1 MRIGRVIGTVVAPV
15 KHPFYEGKKIL
26 LVQPQDPYG
35 NETGGPVVAVDRAQ
49 AGVGDKVL
57 IMAEGSS
64 ARDLFENQVAP
75 VRTLVVGVIDFVEV
89 EGKHTYP
96 SEDSNSDD

>member
-1 MRIGRVIGTVVAPV
+1 MKIGRVIGTVVAPV

-26 LVQPQDPYG
+26 LVQPEDPFG
-35 NETGGPVVAVDRAQ
+35 HSKGAPVVAVDRAQ

-64 ARDLFENQVAP
+64 ARFLFEDDFAP
-75 VRTLVVGVIDFVEV
+75 VRTLVVGVIDFVEI
-89 EGKHTYP
+89 EGRYTYP
-96 SEDSNSDD
+96 AEGQTGPA

>member
-26 LVQPQDPYG
+26 LVQPEDPFGSSVG
-35 NETGGPVVAVDRAQ
+35 NPVVAVDRAQ

-57 IMAEGSS
+57 VMAEGSS
-64 ARDLFENQVAP
+64 ARFLFDDEVAP

-89 EGKHTYP
+89 EGGLTYP
-96 SEDSNSDD
+96 EKT

>member
-26 LVQPQDPYG
+26 LVQPEDPFG
-35 NETGGPVVAVDRAQ
+35 KPVSTPVVAVDRAQ

-57 IMAEGSS
+57 VMAEGSS
-64 ARDLFENQVAP
+64 ARFLFRNDVAP
-75 VRTLVVGVIDFVEV
+75 VRTLIVGVIDFVEM
-89 EGKHTYP
+89 EGRQTYP
-96 SEDSNSDD
+96 

>member
-1 MRIGRVIGTVVAPV
+1 MKIGRVIGTVVAPV

-26 LVQPQDPYG
+26 LVQPEDPFG
-35 NETGGPVVAVDRAQ
+35 TPKGPPAVAVDRAQ

-64 ARDLFENQVAP
+64 ARYLFEDDIAP
-75 VRTLVVGVIDFVEV
+75 LRTLVVGVIDFMEMEGNLTYP
-89 EGKHTYP
+89 EGK
-96 SEDSNSDD
+96 